1 MKNVIKLKNLMLIA
15 LFTALSVSCDDD
27 NNNDNMVVDN
37 TITGKAVATPNLSIL
52 VQALVKAELATT
64 LKGAGPFTVFAPTN
78 EAFTAFL
85 ATTPYATI
93 NDVPKEALTQI
104 LLNHVVTGSVK
115 STDLTTGYIKTLAK
129 GSASTTNN
137 LSMYVNITAG
147 VKLNG
152 VATVTT
158 PDIMA
163 SNGVIHIVD
172 KVIDLPTIVTH
183 AAANA
188 NFSTLVSVLN
198 RSGEPNF
205 ITALSGTGPFT
216 VFAPTNGAFTALNT
230 ELAPGGIA
238 GVSPANLT
246 KVLQYHVVSPANV
259 LAASLT
265 EGQVV
270 TPILVPAQ
278 TFTIQLS
285 GGAKIKDARNRI
297 SNIIITD
304 VQCSN
309 GVIHAV
315 DKVLLPLL

>member
-1 MKNVIKLKNLMLIA
+1 MKNVSKIRNLALIA
-15 LFTALSVSCDDD
+15 LFSILAVSCDNDSD
-27 NNNDNMVVDN
+27 NVVADN
-37 TITGKAVATPNLSIL
+37 TITGKASATANLSIL
-52 VQALVKAELATT
+52 SQALVKAELATT
-64 LKGAGPFTVFAPTN
+64 LQGSGPFTVFAPTN
-78 EAFTAFL
+78 EAFVTFL

-93 NDVPKEALTQI
+93 NDVPKEVLTQI
-104 LLNHVVTGSVK
+104 LLNHVVTGAVK

-129 GSASTTNN
+129 GSASTTNT
-137 LSMYVNITAG
+137 LSMYVNTASG

-152 VATVTT
+152 IATVTT
-158 PDIMA
+158 ADIMA

-216 VFAPTNGAFTALNT
+216 VFAPINVAFTDLNT

-238 GVSPANLT
+238 SVSAANLT
-246 KVLQYHVVSPANV
+246 KVLQYHVVSPSNV

-265 EGQVV
+265 EGQIV
-270 TPILVPAQ
+270 TPILTPAQ

-285 GGAKIKDARNRI
+285 GGAKIKDANNRI

-309 GVIHAV
+309 GVIHAI
-315 DKVLLPLL
+315 DKVLLPVL

>member
-1 MKNVIKLKNLMLIA
+1 MKNVSKIRNLALIA
-15 LFTALSVSCDDD
+15 LFSILAVSCDNDSD
-27 NNNDNMVVDN
+27 NVVADN
-37 TITGKAVATPNLSIL
+37 TITGKASATANLSIL

-64 LKGAGPFTVFAPTN
+64 LQGSGPFTVFAPTN
-78 EAFTAFL
+78 EAFATFL

-104 LLNHVVTGSVK
+104 LLNHVVTGAVK

-129 GSASTTNN
+129 GSASTTNT
-137 LSMYVNITAG
+137 LSMYVNTSSG

-152 VATVTT
+152 IATVTT
-158 PDIMA
+158 ADIMA

-198 RSGEPNF
+198 RSGQPNF
-205 ITALSGTGPFT
+205 ITTLSGTGPFT
-216 VFAPTNGAFTALNT
+216 VFAPTNAAFTALNT

-238 GVSPANLT
+238 GVSAANLT

-270 TPILVPAQ
+270 TPILTPAQ
-278 TFTIQLS
+278 TFTIQLT
-285 GGAKIKDARNRI
+285 GGAKIKDANNRI

-309 GVIHAV
+309 GVIHAI
-315 DKVLLPLL
+315 DKVLLPVL

>member
-1 MKNVIKLKNLMLIA
+1 MKNVSKIRNLALIA
-15 LFTALSVSCDDD
+15 LFSILAISC
-27 NNNDNMVVDN
+27 NNDNDNVVADN
-37 TITGKAVATPNLSIL
+37 TITGKASATANLSIL

-64 LKGAGPFTVFAPTN
+64 LQGSGPFTVFAPTN
-78 EAFTAFL
+78 EAFATFL

-104 LLNHVVTGSVK
+104 LLNHVVTGAVK

-129 GSASTTNN
+129 GSASTTNT
-137 LSMYVNITAG
+137 LSMYVNTSSG

-152 VATVTT
+152 IATVTT
-158 PDIMA
+158 ADLMA

-198 RSGEPNF
+198 RSGQPNF
-205 ITALSGTGPFT
+205 ITALSATGRFT
-216 VFAPTNGAFTALNT
+216 VFAPTNAAFTTLNT

-238 GVSPANLT
+238 GVSAANLT

-270 TPILVPAQ
+270 TPILTPAQ
-278 TFTIQLS
+278 TFTIQLT
-285 GGAKIKDARNRI
+285 GGAKIKDANNRI

-309 GVIHAV
+309 GVIHAI
-315 DKVLLPLL
+315 DKVLLPVL

>member
-1 MKNVIKLKNLMLIA
+1 MKNVSKIRNLALIA
-15 LFTALSVSCDDD
+15 LFSILAVSCD
-27 NNNDNMVVDN
+27 NDSENVVADN
-37 TITGKAVATPNLSIL
+37 TITGKASGTANLSIL

-64 LKGAGPFTVFAPTN
+64 LQGSGPFTVFAPTN
-78 EAFTAFL
+78 EAFATFL

-104 LLNHVVTGSVK
+104 LLNHVVTGAVK

-129 GSASTTNN
+129 GSASTTNT
-137 LSMYVNITAG
+137 LSMYVNTSSG

-152 VATVTT
+152 NATVTT
-158 PDIMA
+158 ADIMA

-198 RSGEPNF
+198 RSGQPNF
-205 ITALSGTGPFT
+205 ITTLSGTGPFT
-216 VFAPTNGAFTALNT
+216 VFAPTNAAFTALNT

-238 GVSPANLT
+238 GVSAANLT

-270 TPILVPAQ
+270 TPILTPAQ
-278 TFTIQLS
+278 TFTIQLT
-285 GGAKIKDARNRI
+285 GGAKIKDANNRI

-309 GVIHAV
+309 GVIHAI
-315 DKVLLPLL
+315 DKVLLPVL

>member
-1 MKNVIKLKNLMLIA
+1 MKNVSKIRNLALIA
-15 LFTALSVSCDDD
+15 LFSILAVSCDNDSD
-27 NNNDNMVVDN
+27 NVVADN
-37 TITGKAVATPNLSIL
+37 TITGKASATANLSIL

-64 LKGAGPFTVFAPTN
+64 LQGSGPLTVFAPTN
-78 EAFTAFL
+78 EAFATFL

-104 LLNHVVTGSVK
+104 LLNHVVTGAVK
-115 STDLTTGYIKTLAK
+115 SNDLTTGYIKTLAK
-129 GSASTTNN
+129 GSASTTNT
-137 LSMYVNITAG
+137 LSMYVNTSSG

-152 VATVTT
+152 IATVTT
-158 PDIMA
+158 ADIMA

-198 RSGEPNF
+198 RSGQPNF

-216 VFAPTNGAFTALNT
+216 VFAPTNAAFTALNT

-238 GVSPANLT
+238 GVSAANLT

-270 TPILVPAQ
+270 TPILTPAQ
-278 TFTIQLS
+278 TFTIQLT
-285 GGAKIKDARNRI
+285 GGAKIKDANNRI

-309 GVIHAV
+309 GVIHAI
-315 DKVLLPLL
+315 DKVLLPVL

>member
-1 MKNVIKLKNLMLIA
+1 MKNVSKIRNLALIA
-15 LFTALSVSCDDD
+15 LFSILAVSCDNDSD
-27 NNNDNMVVDN
+27 NVVADN
-37 TITGKAVATPNLSIL
+37 TITGKASATANLSIL

-64 LKGAGPFTVFAPTN
+64 LQGSGPFTVFAPTN
-78 EAFTAFL
+78 EAFATFL

-104 LLNHVVTGSVK
+104 LLNHVVTGAVK

-129 GSASTTNN
+129 GSASTTNT
-137 LSMYVNITAG
+137 LSMYVNTSSG

-152 VATVTT
+152 IATVTT
-158 PDIMA
+158 ADIMA

-198 RSGEPNF
+198 RSGQPNF
-205 ITALSGTGPFT
+205 ITALSGTGTFT
-216 VFAPTNGAFTALNT
+216 VFAPTNAAFTALNT

-238 GVSPANLT
+238 GVSAANLT

-270 TPILVPAQ
+270 TPILTPAQ
-278 TFTIQLS
+278 TFTIQLT
-285 GGAKIKDARNRI
+285 GGAKIKDANNRI

-309 GVIHAV
+309 GVIHAI
-315 DKVLLPLL
+315 DKVLLPVL

>member
-1 MKNVIKLKNLMLIA
+1 MKNVSKIRNLAMIA
-15 LFTALSVSCDDD
+15 LFAIFTVSCDDD
-27 NNNDNMVVDN
+27 DNNVVVDN
-37 TITGKAVATPNLSIL
+37 TITGKATATANLSIL
-52 VQALVKAELATT
+52 VQALVKVDLATT
-64 LKGAGPFTVFAPTN
+64 LKGAGPYTVFAPTN
-78 EAFTAFL
+78 DAFTAFL

-104 LLNHVVTGSVK
+104 LLNHVVTGAVK

-129 GSASTTNN
+129 GTASTSNT
-137 LSMYVNITAG
+137 LSMYVNTATG

-158 PDIMA
+158 ADIMA
-163 SNGVIHIVD
+163 SNGVVHIVD

-198 RSGEPNF
+198 RSGQPNF
-205 ITALSGTGPFT
+205 ITALSATGPFT
-216 VFAPTNGAFTALNT
+216 VFAPTNAAFTALNT

-238 GVSPANLT
+238 GVSAANLT

-270 TPILVPAQ
+270 TPILTPAQ
-278 TFTIQLS
+278 TFTIQLT
-285 GGAKIKDARNRI
+285 GGAKIKDANNRI

-309 GVIHAV
+309 GVIHAI
-315 DKVLLPLL
+315 DKVLLPIL

>member
-1 MKNVIKLKNLMLIA
+1 MKNVSKIRNLAMIA
-15 LFTALSVSCDDD
+15 LFSILVVSCD
-27 NNNDNMVVDN
+27 NDNDNVVVDN
-37 TITGKAVATPNLSIL
+37 TITGKASATANLSIL
-52 VQALVKAELATT
+52 VQALVKAELAST
-64 LKGAGPFTVFAPTN
+64 LQESGPFTVFAPTN
-78 EAFTAFL
+78 EAFVTFL

-93 NDVPKEALTQI
+93 NDVPKEVLTQI
-104 LLNHVVTGSVK
+104 LLNHVVSGTVK

-129 GSASTTNN
+129 GSASTTNT
-137 LSMYVNITAG
+137 LSMYVNTSSG

-152 VATVTT
+152 IATVTSA
-158 PDIMA
+158 DIMA
-163 SNGVIHIVD
+163 SNGIIHIVD

-216 VFAPTNGAFTALNT
+216 VFAPTNAAFTALDT

-238 GVSPANLT
+238 GVSAANVT

-265 EGQVV
+265 EGQIV
-270 TPILVPAQ
+270 TPILTPAQ

-285 GGAKIKDARNRI
+285 GGAKIKDANNRI

-309 GVIHAV
+309 GVIHAI
-315 DKVLLPLL
+315 DKVLLPVL

>member
-1 MKNVIKLKNLMLIA
+1 MKNVFKIRNLALIA
-15 LFTALSVSCDDD
+15 LFSILTISCDNDSD
-27 NNNDNMVVDN
+27 NVVVDN
-37 TITGKAVATPNLSIL
+37 TITGKASATANLSIL

-64 LKGAGPFTVFAPTN
+64 LQGSGPFTVFAPTN
-78 EAFTAFL
+78 EAFATFL

-104 LLNHVVTGSVK
+104 LLNHVVTGAVK

-129 GSASTTNN
+129 GTASTTNT
-137 LSMYVNITAG
+137 LSMYVNTSSG

-152 VATVTT
+152 IATVTSA
-158 PDIMA
+158 DIMA

-183 AAANA
+183 AAANS

-198 RSGEPNF
+198 RSGQPNF
-205 ITALSGTGPFT
+205 ITALSATGPFT
-216 VFAPTNGAFTALNT
+216 VFAPTNAAFTALNT

-238 GVSPANLT
+238 GVSAANLT

-270 TPILVPAQ
+270 TPILTPAQ
-278 TFTIQLS
+278 TFTIQLT
-285 GGAKIKDARNRI
+285 GGAKIKDANNRI

-309 GVIHAV
+309 GVIHAI
-315 DKVLLPLL
+315 DKVLLPIL

>member
-1 MKNVIKLKNLMLIA
+1 MKNVSKIRNLALIA
-15 LFTALSVSCDDD
+15 LFSILAVSCDNDSD
-27 NNNDNMVVDN
+27 NVVADN
-37 TITGKAVATPNLSIL
+37 TITGKASATANLSIL

-64 LKGAGPFTVFAPTN
+64 LQGSGPFTVFAPTN
-78 EAFTAFL
+78 EAFATFL

-104 LLNHVVTGSVK
+104 LLNHVVTGAVK
-115 STDLTTGYIKTLAK
+115 SNDLTTGYIKTLAK
-129 GSASTTNN
+129 GSASTTNT
-137 LSMYVNITAG
+137 LSMYVNTSSG

-152 VATVTT
+152 IATVTT
-158 PDIMA
+158 ADIMA

-198 RSGEPNF
+198 RSGQPNF

-216 VFAPTNGAFTALNT
+216 VFAPTNAAFTALNT

-238 GVSPANLT
+238 GVSAANLT

-270 TPILVPAQ
+270 TPILTPAQ
-278 TFTIQLS
+278 TFTIQLT
-285 GGAKIKDARNRI
+285 GGAKIKDANNRI

-309 GVIHAV
+309 GVIHAI
-315 DKVLLPLL
+315 DKVLLPVL

>member
-1 MKNVIKLKNLMLIA
+1 MKNVSKIRNLAMIA
-15 LFTALSVSCDDD
+15 LFAIFTVSCDDD
-27 NNNDNMVVDN
+27 DNNVVVDN
-37 TITGKAVATPNLSIL
+37 TITGKATATANLSIL
-52 VQALVKAELATT
+52 VQALVKADLATT
-64 LKGAGPFTVFAPTN
+64 LKGAGPYTVFAPTN
-78 EAFTAFL
+78 DAFTAFL

-104 LLNHVVTGSVK
+104 LLNHVVTGAVK

-129 GSASTTNN
+129 GTASTSNT
-137 LSMYVNITAG
+137 LSMYVNTAAG

-152 VATVTT
+152 VSTVTT
-158 PDIMA
+158 ADIMA
-163 SNGVIHIVD
+163 SNGVVHIVD

-198 RSGEPNF
+198 RSGQPNF
-205 ITALSGTGPFT
+205 ITALSATGPFT
-216 VFAPTNGAFTALNT
+216 VFAPTNSAFTALDL
-230 ELAPGGIA
+230 ELTPGGIA
-238 GVSPANLT
+238 GVSAANLT

-270 TPILVPAQ
+270 TPILTPAQ
-278 TFTIQLS
+278 TFTIQLT
-285 GGAKIKDARNRI
+285 GGAKIKDANNRI

-309 GVIHAV
+309 GVIHAI
-315 DKVLLPLL
+315 DKVLLPIL